1 MTTQGNNNLIGTCFL
16 KSSNV
21 WKNQTLEWMQT
32 FENKLT
38 TKKHGIQKKWI
49 EYKTFELKYG
59 NAKLTNVC
67 KYK

>member
-1 MTTQGNNNLIGTCFL
+1 MFGKIKHLNEY
-16 KSSNV
+16 K
-21 WKNQTLEWMQT
+21 T

-59 NAKLTNVC
+59 NTKLTNVW

>member
-1 MTTQGNNNLIGTCFL
+1 MFSKVIECLE
-16 KSSNV
+16 KSN
-21 WKNQTLEWMQT
+21 TWMNTKHSKTNWPQ
-32 FENKLT
+32 
-38 TKKHGIQKKWI
+38 KKHGIQKKWI